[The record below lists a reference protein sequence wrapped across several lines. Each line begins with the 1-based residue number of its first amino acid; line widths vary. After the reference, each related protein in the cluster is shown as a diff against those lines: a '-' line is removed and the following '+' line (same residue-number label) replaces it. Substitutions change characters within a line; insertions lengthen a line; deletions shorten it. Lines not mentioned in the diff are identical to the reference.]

1 MKNRLFQ
8 CIRSKHID
16 SFQKLYVLLFLY
28 HHPRLTGTNREIA
41 RQLYFGD
48 EVGLTKIITDL
59 EGAGLVEQAEGRYK
73 LCNQP
78 DIQVCL
84 QNLAKAFDDP
94 LTRQKIL
101 DKIIS
106 QPSTSDVVSK
116 LIIGSGHPAPSTQ
129 NI

>member
-1 MKNRLFQ
+1 MENRLFQ
-8 CIRSKHID
+8 CIRTKHID

-28 HHPRLTGTNREIA
+28 HHPRLAGTNREIA

-48 EVGLTKIITDL
+48 EIGLTEIITDL
-59 EGAGLVEQAEGRYK
+59 EGVGLVEQVEGRYK
-73 LCNQP
+73 LCNQS
-78 DIQVCL
+78 DIHFCL

-101 DKIIS
+101 DQVIS
-106 QPSTSDVVSK
+106 QPSTRDVVRK
-116 LIIGSGHPAPSTQ
+116 LIIGSGHPASSTQ

>member
-59 EGAGLVEQAEGRYK
+59 EEAGLVEQVEGKYK
-73 LCNQP
+73 LYNQP
-78 DIQVCL
+78 DIQFCL
-84 QNLAKAFDDP
+84 QNLAQAFDDP